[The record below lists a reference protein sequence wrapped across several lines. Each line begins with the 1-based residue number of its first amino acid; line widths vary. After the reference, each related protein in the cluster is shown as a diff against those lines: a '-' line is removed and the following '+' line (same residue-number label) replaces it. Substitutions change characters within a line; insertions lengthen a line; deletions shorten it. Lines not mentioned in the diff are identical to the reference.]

1 MFCKNCGEQITDG
14 ALFCTNCGASVA
26 EPPVQPAQQPVAP
39 AYQQPVYQAA
49 RISTTGI
56 STACF
61 QFRQRYGRSCS
72 CYGNSKLLP
81 VLDSVCKYGMSFDVY
96 CRNHSFRNFHEKGKS
111 RRRVVRHCR
120 CGTCCFHCR
129 SCSFVFAF
137 LHLQRGDRNALFD
150 TLLVLG

>member
-26 EPPVQPAQQPVAP
+26 EPPVICSTTCCARLSTACIS
-39 AYQQPVYQAA
+39 AA
-49 RISTTGI
+49 RIPTTGI

-61 QFRQRYGRSCS
+61 QFRQRYGHSRS

-96 CRNHSFRNFHEKGKS
+96 CRNHPFRNFHEKGKS

-120 CGTCCFHCR
+120 CGSCCFHCR
-129 SCSFVFAF
+129 SCSFVFVF